1 MGNCLDAIRGNA
13 KPNSEIAVGQTS
25 TLLCHLGNIAYRT
38 GHTIHFDPASR
49 RIAGDKEADKLWAR
63 EYRQGW
69 EPKV

>member
-1 MGNCLDAIRGNA
+1 VESIRGRQ
-13 KPNSEIAVGQTS
+13 KPNAPIEEGEKS

-38 GHTIHFDPASR
+38 GRTIHFDPKTR
-49 RIAGDKEADKLWAR
+49 KITGDTQATKLWRR